1 MTDFETELEQ
11 KLTKLSATRSQKKI
25 RSKPLIDNMNSIRGE
40 IDLYSRIVLTEQGV
54 SGSGAKEKEK
64 EKDLSDRKESARME
78 KGKES
83 RREEEK
89 GKN

>member
-64 EKDLSDRKESARME
+64 DLSDRKESARME

-89 GKN
+89 SKN